1 MTISRKALCVFY
13 GLIGLTALVGTWG
26 NNLQYASLGFL
37 GANLH
42 FWQETL
48 ATPASR
54 SITVDILFLALAVT
68 TWMLLEARRLG
79 IRGVWLNIVFG
90 TLIAISFTFP
100 LFLINRERAL
110 ARSNEASPAGT
121 LTPGDLV
128 GLAGLATIF
137 TAYAVIG
144 LGH

>member
-1 MTISRKALCVFY
+1 MTISRKALCLFY
-13 GLIGLTALVGTWG
+13 ALIGLTALVGTWG

-54 SITVDILFLALAVT
+54 SITVDILFLALAAT

-79 IRGVWLNIVFG
+79 MRGAWLYIVFG

-110 ARSNEASPAGT
+110 ARTSYGSPAGT
-121 LTPGDLV
+121 LTPGDLF
-128 GLAGLATIF
+128 GLAGLAAIF
-137 TAYAVIG
+137 AAYAAIG
-144 LGH
+144 LSH